1 MATKDHSPCRRTTK
15 AIGKATFAFQTNT
28 CKEDSVT
35 GIMYA
40 YEVRH
45 FREQQHANFLQYLI
59 DNYKFQ
65 HDPDTESITEK
76 TTGRRM
82 NILDVDT
89 FLEAPSSRPTSHS
102 ARSAARPE
110 SNHSYLAY
118 GRPLSPD
125 RIAAPRPAKP
135 QQAYSQFTHAS
146 KARDL
151 AMDTLSRRMA
161 TQTIDSS
168 DESQFDSD
176 SDIPSDQPSSN
187 TSSSA
192 SSGDSDSDSDHHGDK
207 EDSFRD
213 VSPPTVHTRTTD
225 HSHGS
230 RPLVGECVCRKYGIL
245 RDGRKIKLDCYG
257 KVCRYKESVCS
268 FVARGGSSSDDSGRE
283 YKVKT
288 MEPSRSSKHSD
299 SRYESKTDSRYDSK
313 TSSRRR

>member
-1 MATKDHSPCRRTTK
+1 MTFRR
-15 AIGKATFAFQTNT
+15 QQRTNF
-28 CKEDSVT
+28 S
-35 GIMYA
+35 
-40 YEVRH
+40 
-45 FREQQHANFLQYLI
+45 QYLI

-82 NILDVDT
+82 NILDVDA
-89 FLEAPSSRPTSHS
+89 LLDPPSARPISYS
-102 ARSAARPE
+102 ARSAVRPD

-118 GRPLSPD
+118 GRPLSPE

-146 KARDL
+146 KSRDL

-192 SSGDSDSDSDHHGDK
+192 SSGEDSDSDHHGDK
-207 EDSFRD
+207 EASFRD
-213 VSPPTVHTRTTD
+213 NSPPIVHSRTTD
-225 HSHGS
+225 HSHSS

-268 FVARGGSSSDDSGRE
+268 VVARGGSSSDDSGRE
-283 YKVKT
+283 HKVRT
-288 MEPSRSSKHSD
+288 MEASRSSKHSD

>member
-1 MATKDHSPCRRTTK
+1 
-15 AIGKATFAFQTNT
+15 
-28 CKEDSVT
+28 
-35 GIMYA
+35 
-40 YEVRH
+40 
-45 FREQQHANFLQYLI
+45 
-59 DNYKFQ
+59 
-65 HDPDTESITEK
+65 
-76 TTGRRM
+76 M
-82 NILDVDT
+82 NILDVDS
-89 FLEAPSSRPTSHS
+89 LLDPPSSRPTSHS
-102 ARSAARPE
+102 ARSAVRPE

-192 SSGDSDSDSDHHGDK
+192 SSGEDSDSDHHGDK
-207 EDSFRD
+207 ETSFRD
-213 VSPPTVHTRTTD
+213 VSPPTVHSRAAD
-225 HSHGS
+225 HTHA
-230 RPLVGECVCRKYGIL
+230 PKLVGECVCRKYGIL

-257 KVCRYKESVCS
+257 KVCKYRESVCS
-268 FVARGGSSSDDSGRE
+268 VVARGGSSGDDSGRE
-283 YKVKT
+283 HKVKT
-288 MEPSRSSKHSD
+288 MEASRPSKHVD

>member
-1 MATKDHSPCRRTTK
+1 MATKDHLPCRRTTK
-15 AIGKATFAFQTNT
+15 ATGKATFVFQTNT
-28 CKEDSVT
+28 CKEDSVI

-40 YEVRH
+40 HEMKH
-45 FREQQHANFLQYLI
+45 FREEQYADFLQYLI

-82 NILDVDT
+82 NILDVDS
-89 FLEAPSSRPTSHS
+89 FLDPPSSRPTSYS
-102 ARSAARPE
+102 ALSAVRPE

-135 QQAYSQFTHAS
+135 QQAYSTFTHAS

-192 SSGDSDSDSDHHGDK
+192 SSGEDSDSDHYGDK
-207 EDSFRD
+207 EASFRD
-213 VSPPTVHTRTTD
+213 VSPPTVHTRTAD

-230 RPLVGECVCRKYGIL
+230 KPLVGECVCRKYGIL

-268 FVARGGSSSDDSGRE
+268 VVARGGASGDV
-283 YKVKT
+283 KVRT
-288 MEPSRSSKHSD
+288 MEASRSSKHSD